1 MDPGFRQG
9 QVFPMRNFR
18 NCRTAPPFRPF
29 ILSEWLKTL
38 NRVFGFPEFRP
49 HQEDI
54 VRTIQ
59 GGRDVFAV
67 MPTGGG
73 KSLCYQLPSRMLP
86 GTTLVI
92 SPLIA
97 LMKDQVDAACKIG
110 LRAAYLNS
118 SQTETERTEVVGRL
132 QKGALDLLYVAPE
145 RLAQEGLPE
154 SDQGSE
160 SST

>member
-1 MDPGFRQG
+1 MNTRIPVQ
-9 QVFPMRNFR
+9 
-18 NCRTAPPFRPF
+18 PFVS
-29 ILSEWLKTL
+29 SEWLKVL
-38 NRVFGFPEFRP
+38 NRVFGFPGFRP

-54 VRTIQ
+54 VQAIQ

-73 KSLCYQLPSRMLP
+73 KSLCYQLPSRVLP

-110 LRAAYLNS
+110 LRAAYINS
-118 SQTETERTEVVGRL
+118 TQTEAERAEVINRS
-132 QKGALDLLYVAPE
+132 ARRNP
-145 RLAQEGLPE
+145 
-154 SDQGSE
+154 
-160 SST
+160 